1 MIQSI
6 AEIIQ
11 HGDENGNYMQVR
23 FRLPSGLE
31 VIGLP
36 TKNFYGGYW
45 DLGPTWNYA
54 VLTDA
59 PFLMDTG
66 RYGQGNKLVEMLEF
80 SGVSVTD
87 LEFILISHGHEDHDG
102 GLSDILKLCSAKV
115 SAHSVYGQLV
125 KKYPEKAPQEYKEN
139 FPAKCWQC
147 SMPEAF
153 YKEHCLDYHQA
164 LQQLEIDSIDDGEN
178 EIMPGVTTY
187 HMPGHTPDSL
197 AVMIN
202 HEVIIVGDILLPEI
216 SPIPTCVAQFNDVS
230 NILGPKYSS
239 PEAIFGLCRYISSL
253 KKLKELSGQYP
264 DLIVLPGHRLYYKE
278 HWNHIDLSNRVNE
291 LIEHH
296 VQRCGS
302 IIDILK
308 ECPMTA
314 SQIAGK
320 HFAQKLLKGVGR
332 HMAKNEIDSHCE
344 LLISS
349 GDVAVTDEE
358 IFHLTGKNNFEAFI
372 DSIPII

>member
-11 HGDENGNYMQVR
+11 QGDGNGNYMQVR

-31 VIGLP
+31 VLGLP

-54 VLTDA
+54 ILADS

-66 RYGQGNKLVEMLEF
+66 RFGQGNKLTEMLDF
-80 SGVSVTD
+80 SKISLKD
-87 LEFILISHGHEDHDG
+87 LSFILISHGHEDHDG
-102 GLSDILKLCSAKV
+102 GLPELLHHYRIKV
-115 SAHSVYGQLV
+115 MAHSIYERLI
-125 KKYPEKAPQEYKEN
+125 KIYPKHAPRGYKET

-147 SMPEAF
+147 NMPEAF
-153 YKEHCLDYHQA
+153 YKEHCLEYHQN
-164 LQQLEIDSIDDGEN
+164 LQDLHIECIEGGEN
-178 EIMPGVTTY
+178 EILPGVTTF

-202 HEVIIVGDILLPEI
+202 QEVIIVGDILLPEI
-216 SPIPTCVAQFNDVS
+216 SPIPTLVSQFDTVSTVLGSDYNDPVT
-230 NILGPKYSS
+230 
-239 PEAIFGLCRYISSL
+239 IFGLCRYISSL
-253 KKLKELSGQYP
+253 KKLGELARQFP
-264 DLIVLPGHRLYYKE
+264 NLIVLPGHRLYYKE
-278 HWNHIDLSNRVNE
+278 HWNHIDLPTRVNE
-291 LIEHH
+291 LIDHH

-308 ECPMTA
+308 EFPMTD
-314 SQIAGK
+314 SQIANK
-320 HFAQKLLKGVGR
+320 HFEQKLLRDVGR
-332 HMAKNEIDSHCE
+332 HMAANEINSHCE

-349 GDVAVTDEE
+349 GDVAITDDSTY
-358 IFHLTGKNNFEAFI
+358 HLTGKNNFESFI
-372 DSIPII
+372 DSILPI